1 MMLKVKP
8 AEGYPPEEGRYLRGN
23 DYSPVA
29 VCVILATFDSAIPPE
44 LNELVVAGV
53 DAGAAISGM
62 LQTEN
67 TGLEKIICNMVANPN
82 IRYLVL
88 CGRES
93 PGHLPGQSLL
103 ALKQNGVDEKKQIIG
118 SEAPTPYLH
127 NIPLEVVDRFRSQIV
142 AIINL
147 RCQPGERD
155 QSQPGLDPKTIEKAV
170 WSCFQEEPVPFM
182 GYTLHDIGAYPEP
195 PIFHRIASKL
205 TQPPSVAQPGK
216 SNLNMGF
223 VLNRFLPKTNCKK
236 CGKPTCLAFAV
247 DLARKKAAL
256 EDCPVLQQP
265 DLATDRVAL
274 AKLLEEHIEYVE
286 QCRSR
291 GTA

>member
-29 VCVILATFDSAIPPE
+29 VCVILATFDSTIPSE

-67 TGLEKIICNMVANPN
+67 IGLEKIICNVVANPN

-93 PGHLPGQSLL
+93 PGHLPGESLL
-103 ALKQNGVDEKKQIIG
+103 ALKQNGVDDKKVIIG

-127 NIPLEVVDRFRSQIV
+127 NIPLEVIDRFRSQIV

-147 RCQPGERD
+147 LCQPGEKDR
-155 QSQPGLDPKTIEKAV
+155 SQPGLDPKTIEKAV
-170 WSCFQEEPVPFM
+170 WSCYQEAPVPFM

-205 TQPPSVAQPGK
+205 AQPPSVTQPGK
-216 SNLNMGF
+216 TNLNMGF

-247 DLARKKAAL
+247 DLARKKVTLEGCPILEQPEFAA
-256 EDCPVLQQP
+256 
-265 DLATDRVAL
+265 DRASLV
-274 AKLLEEHIEYVE
+274 KLIE
-286 QCRSR
+286 
-291 GTA
+291 

>member
-1 MMLKVKP
+1 MLKVKP

-29 VCVILATFDSAIPPE
+29 VCVILATFDSTIPSE

-67 TGLEKIICNMVANPN
+67 IGLEKIICNVVANPN

-103 ALKQNGVDEKKQIIG
+103 ALKQNGVDDKKVIIG

-127 NIPLEVVDRFRSQIV
+127 NIPLEVIDRFRSQIV

-147 RCQPGERD
+147 LCQPGEKDR
-155 QSQPGLDPKTIEKAV
+155 SQPGLDPKTIEKAV
-170 WSCFQEEPVPFM
+170 WSCYQEAPVPFM

-205 TQPPSVAQPGK
+205 AQPPSVTQPGK
-216 SNLNMGF
+216 TNLNMGF

-247 DLARKKAAL
+247 DLARKKVTLEGCPILEQPEFAA
-256 EDCPVLQQP
+256 
-265 DLATDRVAL
+265 DRASLV
-274 AKLLEEHIEYVE
+274 KLIE
-286 QCRSR
+286 
-291 GTA
+291 

>member
-1 MMLKVKP
+1 MLKVKP

-29 VCVILATFDSAIPPE
+29 ICVILATFDSTIPPE
-44 LNELVVAGV
+44 LNEMVVTGI

-67 TGLEKIICNMVANPN
+67 IGLEKIICNVVANPN
-82 IRYLVL
+82 IRYIVL

-103 ALKQNGVDEKKQIIG
+103 ALKQNGVDDKKVIIG

-127 NIPLEVVDRFRSQIV
+127 NIPLEVIDRFRSQIV

-147 RCQPGERD
+147 LCQPGERD
-155 QSQPGLDPKTIEKAV
+155 KNQPGLDPKTIEKAI
-170 WSCFQEEPVPFM
+170 WSCFQEEPVAFM
-182 GYTLHDIGAYPEP
+182 GYTLHDVGAYPEP
-195 PIFHRIASKL
+195 PIFHQIASKL
-205 TQPPSVAQPGK
+205 TQPPSVTQPGK
-216 SNLNMGF
+216 TSLNMGF

-236 CGKPTCLAFAV
+236 CGKSTCLAFAI
-247 DLARKKAAL
+247 DLARKKVAL
-256 EDCPVLQQP
+256 EGCPILQQP
-265 DLATDRVAL
+265 EFAADRASL
-274 AKLLEEHIEYVE
+274 AKLLE
-286 QCRSR
+286 
-291 GTA
+291 